1 VSVRKITIRRRD
13 SGVIVSDADV
23 PETCYPAEEVSVQ
36 HQSAGTEPG
45 QPVDR
50 DVVPDDVVA
59 RAKAAF
65 ATRAAGALA
74 ALVSDSALNAGPP
87 TEART
92 LRFVHPSVSVKICVT
107 GQGVWRT
114 ISGRVVPGR
123 LRVRLER
130 EGAEVAPVH
139 DVERGSFG
147 FTPMPRGLVRLWLDE
162 PDGSTSVRTEW
173 FLV

>member
-1 VSVRKITIRRRD
+1 VRKITIRRRD
-13 SGVIVSDADV
+13 TGVIVSDADV
-23 PETCYPAEEVSVQ
+23 AETCYPAEEVSVQ
-36 HQSAGTEPG
+36 HESRGSASGP
-45 QPVDR
+45 PVGR

-65 ATRAAGALA
+65 ATRATGALA
-74 ALVSDSALNAGPP
+74 TLVSDSALNAGPP
-87 TEART
+87 TAART

-107 GQGVWRT
+107 GEGVWRT

-139 DVERGSFG
+139 DVARGSFA

-162 PDGSTSVRTEW
+162 PDGSTSARTEW